1 MNIKVLTLF
10 GEETIPYEPIPAKK
24 PAAKVA
30 APKPVK
36 EPKEVAKVPK
46 PKKEKVQKK
55 SVTDAPAIQE
65 ALSSD
70 KQYFTIGEVAKMFKI
85 NTSHIRF
92 WTNEFKLKVRTTRKG
107 DRLYSPDL
115 VKELKDIHDLVKGKG
130 FTIAGAKAHLK
141 NSKKAQ
147 THSADIKDALQKVKN
162 TLLQLRDQL
171 A

>member
-10 GEETIPYEPIPAKK
+10 GEETIPYEPIPVKK

-30 APKPVK
+30 VAKPVK
-36 EPKEVAKVPK
+36 EAKQLAKVSR
-46 PKKEKVQKK
+46 PKKENPPKRPVAHTP
-55 SVTDAPAIQE
+55 VIEDV
-65 ALSSD
+65 LNSD
-70 KQYFTIGEVAKMFKI
+70 KQYYTIGEVAKMFKI

-92 WTNEFKLKVRTTRKG
+92 WTNEFGLKVRTTRKG
-107 DRLYSPDL
+107 DRLYSPLL
-115 VKELKDIHDLVKGKG
+115 VQELKDIHDLVKGKG

-141 NSKKAQ
+141 NRKKAQ
-147 THSADIKDALQKVKN
+147 THSTDIKDALQKVKD